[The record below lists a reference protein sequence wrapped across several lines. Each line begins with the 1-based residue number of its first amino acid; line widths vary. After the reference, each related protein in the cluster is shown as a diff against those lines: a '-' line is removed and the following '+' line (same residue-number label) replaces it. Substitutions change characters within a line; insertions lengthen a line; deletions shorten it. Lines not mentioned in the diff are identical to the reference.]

1 MSAIAERQA
10 GATGRARDRGASTVW
25 SLARVE
31 GRRLL
36 RGPAFLIG
44 LVFSVVLII
53 LSGELAWGFTSYEL
67 LTGIAL
73 VPLASGTLIGVYL
86 AGTRP
91 ARHGTTE
98 LYAATPTRAEVS
110 TWAGLVS
117 LAWPVAVAG
126 VVVAVAAVPLAAV
139 RDLEFGDTTLPP
151 RGVPNVLELA
161 QGPAIVLVYGILG
174 LLLARFVPVLAVAF
188 IAPVVLLWLLGG
200 LSGSTGAGP
209 NGSYDVLVY
218 SVPRLRWLGPWV
230 DFRLFPTEE
239 LGFVNGFATG
249 RAGLHALYLVGIASV
264 LAAVALLRHGR
275 RRSLGVA
282 AAAAGVAL
290 AVGAG
295 LLQLP

>member
-1 MSAIAERQA
+1 MTSVAERQA
-10 GATGRARDRGASTVW
+10 GATGRGSATVW
-25 SLARVE
+25 SIAQVE
-31 GRRLL
+31 GWRLL
-36 RGPAFLIG
+36 RSAAFLIG
-44 LVFSVVLII
+44 LVFSVALFTM
-53 LSGELAWGFTSYEL
+53 SGELAWGFTSYEL

-73 VPLASGTLIGVYL
+73 VPLASGTLIGAYL

-98 LYAATPTRAEVS
+98 LYAAAPTRAEVS

-126 VVVAVAAVPLAAV
+126 VVVAVAALPLAVV
-139 RDLEFGDTTLPP
+139 RDLEFGDTKLPP

-161 QGPAIVLVYGILG
+161 QGPAIVLVYGTLG
-174 LLLARFVPVLAVAF
+174 LLLARCVPVLAVAF

-200 LSGSTGAGP
+200 LSGSTSAGS
-209 NGSYDVLVY
+209 NESGDVYVQA
-218 SVPRLRWLGPWV
+218 VPRLRWLGPWV
-230 DFRLFPTEE
+230 DYRLFPTEE

-275 RRSLGVA
+275 RRSLRI

>member
-1 MSAIAERQA
+1 VSAVAERQA

-31 GRRLL
+31 GWRLL

-53 LSGELAWGFTSYEL
+53 LSGELAWGWFTAYEML
-67 LTGIAL
+67 SGLAL

-98 LYAATPTRAEVS
+98 LYAAAPTRVEVS

-126 VVVAVAAVPLAAV
+126 VVVAVAALPLAVV

-151 RGVPNVLELA
+151 RGVPSVLELA
-161 QGPAIVLVYGILG
+161 QGPAIVLVYGTLG

-188 IAPVVLLWLLGG
+188 IAPIVLLWLLGG
-200 LSGSTGAGP
+200 LAGSTGAGP
-209 NGSYDVLVY
+209 NGSYDVYVY

-230 DFRLFPTEE
+230 DYRLFPTEE
-239 LGFVNGFATG
+239 LGFAHGFATG

-275 RRSLGVA
+275 RRSLGI

>member
-1 MSAIAERQA
+1 MSAVAERQA
-10 GATGRARDRGASTVW
+10 GATGRARDRGSATVW
-25 SLARVE
+25 SLAQVE
-31 GRRLL
+31 GWRLL
-36 RGPAFLIG
+36 RSAAFLIG
-44 LVFSVVLII
+44 LVFSVALIVM
-53 LSGELAWGFTSYEL
+53 SRELAWGFTSYEL

-126 VVVAVAAVPLAAV
+126 AVVAVAALPLAVV

-161 QGPAIVLVYGILG
+161 QGPAIVLVYGTLG

-188 IAPVVLLWLLGG
+188 IAPIMLLWLLGG

-209 NGSYDVLVY
+209 NGSYDVYVHA
-218 SVPRLRWLGPWV
+218 VPRLRWLGPWV
-230 DFRLFPTEE
+230 DYRLFPTEE

-264 LAAVALLRHGR
+264 LATVALLGHGR
-275 RRSLGVA
+275 RRSLGIG
-282 AAAAGVAL
+282 AAAGVAL